1 MTEELLLTD
10 ALILDGSGSDPKPG
24 SVLVRNSDIAEISL
38 HEIGNCKIA
47 AQERIDLHG
56 AYLAPGFVDAHTH
69 SDLHIFHCPDA
80 TSGVFQGV
88 TSMVT
93 GNCGD
98 SSFPI
103 SELNRDPISQ
113 SVSTAATPIPW
124 KDLRG
129 YKETVEAQ
137 GSAVNLVP
145 LLGNGTLRAAISGYE
160 PGPPSA
166 PKMAAMREAVRQAVS
181 QGVWGISSGLE
192 YAPSAFAD
200 RRELI
205 ELAQAADSEDF
216 IYTTHMRNEGE
227 FLLDAI
233 REAIQ
238 ISEEANVKL
247 QISHLKVAGKPF
259 WGQIDKAI
267 CLIESAVERGVR
279 IAFDAYPYTAVSTH
293 MPIFLPSTLWEGGR
307 ERFLERVRED
317 RVRWEKHIR
326 DRVTRN
332 SGFAGVIVTDSA
344 GADRSHQGKS
354 LDVIA
359 EEMNRPP
366 EQAAIELIL
375 ESRGAIQIA
384 CFSMEEEQVERV
396 LSHPLC
402 FLGSD
407 SALQSPTGALGQ
419 LCPHPRAYG
428 SFARFLGHYIRDR
441 KHIPLPEAIRRI
453 TLGPAQHFGLKRRGA
468 IQKGFA
474 ADLVAFRLDK
484 VDDLS
489 DYGDPHH
496 PAVGF
501 DWVFV
506 NGTPVV
512 AAGKSTQKRPGR
524 VLLRT

>member
-1 MTEELLLTD
+1 MTKELLLTD
-10 ALILDGSGSDPKPG
+10 ALILDGSGSDPKTG
-24 SVLVRNSDIAEISL
+24 SVLIRNSDIAEIAFHKL
-38 HEIGNCKIA
+38 GNCKTPCE
-47 AQERIDLHG
+47 ERIDLHG
-56 AYLAPGFVDAHTH
+56 AYLAPGFIDTHTH
-69 SDLHIFHCPDA
+69 SDLHVLHCPDA
-80 TSGVFQGV
+80 TSSVFQGV
-88 TSMVT
+88 TTMVT

-98 SSFPI
+98 SPFPVT
-103 SELNRDPISQ
+103 ELNRKPLTQ
-113 SVSTAATPIPW
+113 SVSIAPTPIPW
-124 KDLRG
+124 DDLQG
-129 YKETVEAQ
+129 YKETVETQ

-145 LLGNGTLRAAISGYE
+145 LLGNGTLRASINGYE

-166 PKMAAMREAVRQAVS
+166 AKMNAMREAVRQAVS

-205 ELAQAADSEDF
+205 ELARAADSEDF
-216 IYTTHMRNEGE
+216 VYTTHMRDEGE

-238 ISEEANVKL
+238 IAEEANVKL

-259 WGQIDKAI
+259 WGQIDKVF
-267 CLIESAVERGVR
+267 CLIEGALERGVR
-279 IAFDAYPYTAVSTH
+279 VAFDAYPYTAVSTH
-293 MPIFLPSTLWEGGR
+293 MPIFLPSSLWEGGR
-307 ERFLERVRED
+307 ARFLERVCED
-317 RVRWEKHIR
+317 RARWEKHFR
-326 DRVTRN
+326 ERVTRN
-332 SGFAGVIVTDSA
+332 SGFAGVIITDSG

-354 LDVIA
+354 LDEIA
-359 EEMNRPP
+359 QEMSRPP
-366 EQAAIELIL
+366 EQVAIELIL

-396 LSHPLC
+396 LEHPRC

-407 SALQSPTGALGQ
+407 SALQSPTGPLAQ

-428 SFARFLGHYIRDR
+428 SFARFLGRYIRDR
-441 KHIPLPEAIRRI
+441 KRIPLPEAIRRI
-453 TLGPAQHFGLKRRGA
+453 TSAPAEHFGLKRRGA

-474 ADLVAFRLDK
+474 ADLVAFRLED
-484 VDDLS
+484 VVDLS

-501 DWVFV
+501 DWVLV

-512 AAGKSTQKRPGR
+512 AAKNSTEKRPGR